1 MVEVKVV
8 GLTQESRKMFVTLKE
23 RYPNVSNAK
32 IVEVALKELEKNP
45 VEIEILKETK
55 IEVIEP
61 GSV

>member
-1 MVEVKVV
+1 
-8 GLTQESRKMFVTLKE
+8 MFVTLKE

-45 VEIEILKETK
+45 IEIEILKETK